1 MEGATVVQK
10 SSSHLKILSP
20 KSDTLNKF
28 HTGDPQIVRATVV
41 SRETWRVEFVRFWL
55 RPFIVEVKE
64 CVELYRQDPHIE
76 LYRDTE
82 TCRKRFVGSTRF
94 SDIIND
100 VYEICRLFRLDS
112 VWRGRLFVGAFTK
125 LRKANINP

>member
-10 SSSHLKILSP
+10 SSSHLKILGP

-28 HTGDPQIVRATVV
+28 RTGDPQIVGATVV

-55 RPFIVEVKE
+55 KPFIVEVKE
-64 CVELYRQDPHIE
+64 CVELYRHDPHIK
-76 LYRDTE
+76 LYRGTE
-82 TCRKRFVGSTRF
+82 TCTKRLVGSTRF

-100 VYEICRLFRLDS
+100 VYKRRNL
-112 VWRGRLFVGAFTK
+112 
-125 LRKANINP
+125 